1 MFLFQTTVS
10 VTVITLSSMHLGW
23 LEVLLMQSFD

>member
-10 VTVITLSSMHLGW
+10 VTVIALSSMHLGW
-23 LEVLLMQSFD
+23 L